1 MIVYLTGF
9 MGSGKTTTGRK
20 LAALAGVRFVD
31 IDTET
36 EKNEGKSISRIFS
49 EEGEEHFRK
58 AEYDA
63 LRRVDMT
70 DGVVIATG
78 GGTPCYADNMDYM
91 NKTGITVY
99 LKMTPA
105 ALASRLEY
113 AMVSR
118 PLIAGLR
125 GESLLTYI
133 SDKINER
140 EPYYLRSQIIFEG
153 LNADAKMLLEKI
165 RLIS

>member
-9 MGSGKTTTGRK
+9 MGSGKTTTGKK
-20 LAALAGVRFVD
+20 LAALAGAKFVD
-31 IDTET
+31 IDAEI
-36 EKNEGKSISRIFS
+36 EKTAGKSISGIFS
-49 EEGEEHFRK
+49 EEGEQHFRK
-58 AEYDA
+58 YEYDE
-63 LRRVDMT
+63 LRRVDLSE
-70 DGVVIATG
+70 GAVIATG

-91 NKTGITVY
+91 NNTGITVY

-125 GESLLTYI
+125 GESLISYI
-133 SDKINER
+133 RDKITER
-140 EPYYLRSQIIFEG
+140 EPYYLRSQIVFDG
-153 LNADAKMLLEKI
+153 LNADVKLLLEKI
-165 RLIS
+165 RSIS